1 MNRGLLDPPT
11 APRIIVGAI
20 DRSSWRKCL
29 LQVLPT
35 VAGAAAAAAIAPPSR
50 RSLLLQQVYPS
61 RLASSQRVPP
71 FPSPPINPDRFPTY
85 AIRAITPRLP

>member
-1 MNRGLLDPPT
+1 MREEKRNLRDDHRGLPMEEKTSLARGQAT
-11 APRIIVGAI
+11 GKERRG
-20 DRSSWRKCL
+20 
-29 LQVLPT
+29 
-35 VAGAAAAAAIAPPSR
+35 PSH
-50 RSLLLQQVYPS
+50 LVYPS